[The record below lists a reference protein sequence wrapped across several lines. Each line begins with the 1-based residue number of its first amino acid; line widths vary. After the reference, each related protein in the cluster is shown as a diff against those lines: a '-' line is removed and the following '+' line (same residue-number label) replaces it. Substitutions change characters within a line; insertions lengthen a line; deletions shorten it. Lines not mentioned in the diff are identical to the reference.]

1 MEFEI
6 VVFYV
11 TLCLVTISAVGVVGS
26 NNPVYSIL
34 FLVLLFLESSVLLV
48 FLGLEFVALV
58 LVVVYVGA
66 VAVLFLFVCMMLNV
80 RQEYTPE
87 GVAEL
92 IPVGF
97 FFVFLLSAFF
107 VPALY
112 LPAGAH
118 VDPRF
123 AYVDWLQA
131 LNGVQSI
138 HALAKVLYSAKVIE
152 FTMAAIILLSAMV
165 IGISV
170 TLWKRVDLRSRNFQ
184 IIEGSPVV
192 TGSTYFRAYNKK

>member
-1 MEFEI
+1 MDFEI
-6 VVFYV
+6 VVFYF
-11 TLCLVTISAVGVVGS
+11 TLCLVTLSAVGVVGS

-80 RQEYTPE
+80 KQEYTSE

-107 VPALY
+107 IPGLY
-112 LPAGAH
+112 LPTGAQ
-118 VDPRF
+118 VDPSF
-123 AYVDWLQA
+123 GYVDWLQV

-152 FTMAAIILLSAMV
+152 FTLAAVILLSAMV

-170 TLWKRVDLRSRNFQ
+170 TLWKRVDLRERHFQ
-184 IIEGSPVV
+184 VVEGSPVV
-192 TGSTYFRAYNKK
+192 TGSTYFRTCNKK